1 MLIVPLVRFRGAHHY
16 PDEER
21 AAAEREMFLL
31 SAGAAVQSLM
41 LALHAQGLESCWVSS
56 TLFCKQETREAL
68 DLDDEWEPMGIVA
81 CGRLPV
87 NQPPPRPDLPLEEL
101 LRFL

>member
-1 MLIVPLVRFRGAHHY
+1 VPAIRLREGHEY
-16 PDEER
+16 PDAER

-41 LALHAQGLESCWVSS
+41 LALHAQGLASCWVSS

-68 DLDDEWEPMGIVA
+68 ELDDEWEPMGTIA
-81 CGRLPV
+81 AGPAPKDT
-87 NQPPPRPDLPLEEL
+87 PPPRPDLDVAQF
-101 LRFL
+101 LRFA